1 MTMSQVGA
9 RRLTVDFFSHS
20 HRISTQFA
28 IRGGRPLADTL
39 NDHTLS
45 YVDLDVAYV
54 SRIDKPGE
62 LIADYSLALLRK
74 ENVSFCVVAAQI
86 ELAVKST
93 PPPQY
98 FARRFRSV
106 FCTVPSFEI
115 TGLID
120 VPAHLDLHKMMAV
133 GVERFMPIYRATA
146 TISGLQTLTFSGEL
160 ILVNKE
166 AVEVLCIGEAAP
178 VAASQESG

>member
-1 MTMSQVGA
+1 MAHSQVA
-9 RRLTVDFFSHS
+9 SRRLTVDFFSHS

-28 IRGGRPLADTL
+28 VRGRPLADTL

-62 LIADYSLALLRK
+62 LIADYSVALLRK

-86 ELAVKST
+86 EMAIKAVPSPT
-93 PPPQY
+93 Y
-98 FARRFRSV
+98 FARRYRPV

-120 VPAHLDLHKMMAV
+120 VPANLDLHTMMAV
-133 GVERFMPIYRATA
+133 GVERFMPILRATA
-146 TISGLQTLTFSGEL
+146 TISELQTVNFSGEL

-166 AVEVLCIGEAAP
+166 AIEVLCIGDAPTAMSAA
-178 VAASQESG
+178 QESG

>member
-1 MTMSQVGA
+1 MQAGQVTS

-20 HRISTQFA
+20 HRISTQFL
-28 IRGGRPLADTL
+28 IRARPLADTL

-45 YVDLDVAYV
+45 YVDLDIAYV

-62 LIADYSLALLRK
+62 LIADYTLSILRK
-74 ENVSFCVVAAQI
+74 ENISFCLVAAQI
-86 ELAVKST
+86 EMAVKQLPSG
-93 PPPQY
+93 QY
-98 FARRFRSV
+98 FARRSRSV

-120 VPAHLDLHKMMAV
+120 VPGNVDLHKMMAI
-133 GVERFMPIYRATA
+133 GVERFMPIYKAKA
-146 TISGLQTLTFSGEL
+146 TISLLQSVSFSGEL

-166 AVEVLCIGEAAP
+166 RIQVLCLGDAPTAAN
-178 VAASQESG
+178 AAAGSS

>member
-1 MTMSQVGA
+1 MPSTPVGS
-9 RRLTVDFFSHS
+9 RRLNVDFFSYT

-45 YVDLDVAYV
+45 YIDLDVAYV

-62 LIADYSLALLRK
+62 LIADYTIALLRK
-74 ENVSFCVVAAQI
+74 ENVSFCLVASQI
-86 ELAVKST
+86 EMAVKT
-93 PPPQY
+93 IPPPQY
-98 FARRFRSV
+98 FTRRTRKV

-120 VPAHLDLHKMMAV
+120 VPGTFDLHKMMA
-133 GVERFMPIYRATA
+133 GVERFLPVYRATA
-146 TISGLQTLTFSGEL
+146 AISLLQSVSFSGDL
-160 ILVNKE
+160 ILLNKD
-166 AVEVLCIGEAAP
+166 AIEVLCVGEAPSATA
-178 VAASQESG
+178 VAQEGG